1 MGRPSSNRRIAEA
14 LLKTLRHLE
23 ADTTVDPQ
31 DPAFIQLKCTLLQR
45 LLNLEIDTAEV
56 RSSIHLV
63 EQPEVE
69 IENADGKADSAI
81 A

>member
-1 MGRPSSNRRIAEA
+1 MGNPSSNRRLAEA

-23 ADTTVDPQ
+23 ADTSVDPQ
-31 DPAFIQLKCTLLQR
+31 DPAFIQLKCALLQR
-45 LLNLEIDTAEV
+45 LLDLEVDTAEV

-63 EQPEVE
+63 EQPEDE
-69 IENADGKADSAI
+69 IEDAERGIDSAI

>member
-1 MGRPSSNRRIAEA
+1 MGSPSSNRRIAEA

-23 ADTTVDPQ
+23 ADTSVDPQ

-45 LLNLEIDTAEV
+45 LLDLEIDTAEV

-63 EQPEVE
+63 EQPEIE
-69 IENADGKADSAI
+69 IEKSESGIDSAI